1 MSDRGSS
8 NTKGRLVAVW
18 QPSFESPERHSLC
31 FHDGT
36 ERPLFRKRSL
46 LRLPRITHP
55 IGSPRLNLWWSSRI
69 QAPAGRPRSR
79 SPLILTRNTEEMN

>member
-46 LRLPRITHP
+46 LRLPRITHTP
-55 IGSPRLNLWWSSRI
+55 LAHHVSISGGPHAFKHRRVALVRARHSS
-69 QAPAGRPRSR
+69 
-79 SPLILTRNTEEMN
+79 